1 MRVLGLIPGLVDKIV
16 GASVVGGGFFSLLP
30 EDYGE
35 LMKFD
40 GAALHGVRRPIFH
53 QTLVDHAI
61 QFRALRLEPGTVPI
75 RSFAAADSR
84 ARGLPVID
92 WAPLT
97 DRLLGVETV
106 PDTDHLDIVLSP
118 HLHDRIAALTAP
130 AAEAPAL
137 SPARAPA
144 WTAA

>member
-1 MRVLGLIPGLVDKIV
+1 M
-16 GASVVGGGFFSLLP
+16 
-30 EDYGE
+30 
-35 LMKFD
+35 
-40 GAALHGVRRPIFH
+40 AAES
-53 QTLVDHAI
+53 Q
-61 QFRALRLEPGTVPI
+61 
-75 RSFAAADSR
+75 

-106 PDTDHLDIVLSP
+106 PETDHLDIVLSP

-130 AAEAPAL
+130 AVRGPAH
-137 SPARAPA
+137 APA